1 MYSRWDGFF
10 PRVVISLVVTSVF
23 VVTGVALVNR
33 GINDRVHKIKRVAD
47 LTVAP
52 APPGGANY
60 LIIGSDTR
68 AFATDQNDVE
78 AYGSPDDA
86 NTSGQRSDTLM
97 VAHVEPGPQQ
107 TFVVSF
113 PRDLMVDVPGLP
125 GKNRINSAYARP
137 VDADPPGGAQGVID
151 TLKTNFGIE
160 INHYL
165 EVDFKTFQKI
175 VDTIGSVRV
184 FLPGN
189 IRDQE
194 TGLASGPVTGCYAL
208 NGGQALA
215 YVRARSIEIQD
226 PNGTIVDE
234 DGTRWRKLD
243 IRADLDRIG
252 RQQQF
257 IRKIAGLAISQS
269 LNDPILG
276 VELID
281 NVLSYISVDKGLS
294 RDDVNALVR
303 AFKTVDVNDQSSVR
317 FETLP
322 VDPDPDNPNVTL
334 VPSADAEAVIE
345 QLRSFGDNTPKP
357 AAVQPAQV
365 QVRVVD
371 ATGTSIGQSVV
382 SKLVEQGFQATSGPA
397 RPTKVAVTEIHY
409 TLEQAAQAKA
419 LTTYFPDAKLVPDA
433 NAGATVQLV
442 LGSSFPGTITV
453 PSTTTTVAP
462 STVPGAPATT
472 APATTTT
479 TGAPI
484 PSDPCA

>member
-1 MYSRWDGFF
+1 MSSRWDGFF
-10 PRVVISLVVTSVF
+10 PRVVISIVLTSVF

-33 GINDRVHKIKRVAD
+33 GINDRVHKIKRVAG
-47 LTVAP
+47 LTVAA

-68 AFATDQNDVE
+68 AFATDQSDQA
-78 AYGSPDDA
+78 AYGDPNDP

-125 GKNRINSAYARP
+125 GKNRINSAYAS
-137 VDADPPGGAQGVID
+137 GGAQAVVD
-151 TLKTNFGIE
+151 TLKANFGID

-208 NGGQALA
+208 NGGEALA

-226 PNGTIVDE
+226 PNGDIVDE

-257 IRKIAGLAISQS
+257 IRKIAGLAISKS
-269 LNDPILG
+269 LNDPLLG
-276 VELID
+276 VQLID
-281 NVLSYISVDKGLS
+281 NVLGYISADKGLS

-303 AFKTVDVNDQSSVR
+303 AFRTVDVNDQSSVR

-322 VDPDPDNPNVTL
+322 TDPDPDNPNVTL
-334 VPSADAEAVIE
+334 VPSADADAVIQ
-345 QLRSFGDNTPKP
+345 QLNTFGDNAPK
-357 AAVQPAQV
+357 AATVQPSQV

-371 ATGTSIGQSVV
+371 ATGTNIGQSVV
-382 SKLVEQGFQATSGPA
+382 SNLSEQGFQATGGTPRS
-397 RPTKVAVTEIHY
+397 TKVAMTEIRY
-409 TLEQAAQAKA
+409 TLAQAAQAKA

-433 NAGATVQLV
+433 DAGATVQLV

-453 PSTTTTVAP
+453 PSTTTTVP
-462 STVPGAPATT
+462 TSTVPGAPATT
-472 APATTTT
+472 APSTTTT